1 MLNVDL
7 LWLSLRGG
15 QLVSSASVGTF
26 LIGLGIDLIINDL
39 DGWSRGLRFLFDRNT
54 AHLAVC
60 SSRLCSDFLLLIL
73 MALDSHLLIML

>member
-7 LWLSLRGG
+7 IWLLRGG
-15 QLVSSASVGTF
+15 QLLSSASVGTF

-54 AHLAVC
+54 AHLAVR
-60 SSRLCSDFLLLIL
+60 SSRPHSNFLLLIL
-73 MALDSHLLIML
+73 PASDSYLSILL